1 MSEVRIV
8 KHINRFN
15 TSNTYLLYTEGS
27 PEVWIIDPGDASFVL
42 DWLTE
47 YRKEHL

>member
-27 PEVWIIDPGDASFVL
+27 PEVWTLIREMLLLYWIG
-42 DWLTE
+42 
-47 YRKEHL
+47 